1 MVLDAAM
8 LQRRSIYGLACVATL
23 TAVSLTAACGQSTT
37 PLGDRAQVVRSTDVD
52 VPFTDCKAAC
62 TGTTDGAA
70 YEIKLPSKWNGTLLL
85 YSHGYRFAQPGP
97 PSFDPVS
104 TLAQVSSRD
113 DKGDGSDALSQQL
126 LSAGYALAGSS
137 YKSNGW
143 AVADGVKADEDLH
156 AKFAALVAKP
166 KRTYVWG
173 DSLGGLVTELVAEKH
188 PDWVDGAAP
197 MCGAVAG
204 PDFN

>member
-1 MVLDAAM
+1 M
-8 LQRRSIYGLACVATL
+8 LRRRSISSLACVAAL
-23 TAVSLTAACGQSTT
+23 SAVYLTAACGQSTT
-37 PLGDRAQVVRSTDVD
+37 PLGDRAQVVRSSDSDVA
-52 VPFTDCKAAC
+52 FTDCKAAC
-62 TGTTDGAA
+62 AGTLDGAA

-104 TLAQVSSRD
+104 TVAQVTSTD

-143 AVADGVKADEDLH
+143 AVADGVKA
-156 AKFAALVAKP
+156 A
-166 KRTYVWG
+166 
-173 DSLGGLVTELVAEKH
+173 
-188 PDWVDGAAP
+188 
-197 MCGAVAG
+197 
-204 PDFN
+204 